1 MYGLYDFQDRISEV
15 HKDMLQIYDVDHE
28 SKQKV
33 EQLEKETN
41 DLLDEICK
49 KLDSEIDDEN
59 SELCD
64 QLGGL
69 DYLERRGRKATEAAV
84 GTINY
89 LEQLCKVNYSP
100 KNIDYLSKISYESLA
115 EYIQHMEDLSNN
127 ISSET
132 MNISKSGY
140 KGMFGKLFYSVD
152 Q

>member
-69 DYLERRGRKATEAAV
+69 DYLERRGEKPQRQP
-84 GTINY
+84 
-89 LEQLCKVNYSP
+89 LER
-100 KNIDYLSKISYESLA
+100 
-115 EYIQHMEDLSNN
+115 
-127 ISSET
+127 
-132 MNISKSGY
+132 
-140 KGMFGKLFYSVD
+140 
-152 Q
+152 